1 MEIDIS
7 HLKPPR
13 SDGWGYLPPTQEIFN
28 TLKEVKQIASPN
40 KIMEIGFNAGHSTT
54 YLLEI
59 FPEAEIHS
67 IGPSPKHGNQNVI
80 RGKYGDRFKFYQM
93 TTEALRDTG
102 FKEKFDLGFIDGQ
115 HMFEYA
121 KLDIDYCIN
130 YLKCNYVLID
140 NTERDDVVAAIYEYE
155 YRETLLK
162 FCKKYKYISRWKG
175 KTSNLSMN
183 LYHVPSNDI

>member
-13 SDGWGYLPPTQEIFN
+13 SDGWGFLPPSQEIFN
-28 TLKEVKQIASPN
+28 IFEEVKQIAVPY

-59 FPEAEIHS
+59 FPESEIHS
-67 IGPSPKHGNQNVI
+67 IGPSPKCGNQNAI

-102 FKEKFDLGFIDGQ
+102 FKEKFDIAFVDG
-115 HMFEYA
+115 HHSIELA
-121 KLDIDYCIN
+121 SLDLDYCIN
-130 YLKCNYVLID
+130 YLKCHYVLID
-140 NTERDDVVAAIYEYE
+140 NMERNDVKKAVYNFNDKLDVVENYTYVN
-155 YRETLLK
+155 T
-162 FCKKYKYISRWKG
+162 WKG
-175 KTSNLSMN
+175 KTSVLEMT
-183 LYHVPSNDI
+183 LFYVPDNNF